1 MFFHLIIFHWVRPSE
16 SYTLFSNATTSSCTI
31 ECYFSIH
38 IISNCSAWTRVGHI
52 LLLYTR
58 ISFHWAY
65 IYFLTQLYFVVTLQ
79 YFPQGLLWIHCR
91 PEVSSFLA
99 SSLMCH
105 EDVLKHEAL
114 PHNSSICFPVSLF
127 LWCEVVQMLS
137 FLSEILHHADVWFN
151 RSLSVVCL
159 HMVVAMILLQ
169 WGYVLKSTNSRL
181 HSECTVNR
189 L

>member
-1 MFFHLIIFHWVRPSE
+1 MKCFHLIIFHWVRPSD
-16 SYTLFSNATTSSCTI
+16 SYTHATTSSYTI
-31 ECYFSIH
+31 ECYSSIH
-38 IISNCSAWTRVGHI
+38 IMGSCSTWTRVGHI

-58 ISFHWAY
+58 ISFQWAHV
-65 IYFLTQLYFVVTLQ
+65 YFLIQLYFVVTLQ
-79 YFPQGLLWIHCR
+79 YFPQGLLWIRCG
-91 PEVSSFLA
+91 PEVSSFLM

-105 EDVLKHEAL
+105 EDVLKREAL
-114 PHNSSICFPVSLF
+114 PHNRFLF
-127 LWCEVVQMLS
+127 FFWCEVVQMLS

-151 RSLSVVCL
+151 RSLCVVCL

-189 L
+189 F